1 MKSSRLFKIIPL
13 GDTASDTAKRHFR
26 RARWS
31 NLWISRHGIYYARL
45 QLFGKGQ
52 WKSLRTKITKQ
63 AKERLPEVLMQMGI
77 RLSRNLKLG
86 ECVASYLSGKKDAGL
101 KALSYEYCERS
112 VKMLRDNFK
121 GFDGRRAEEFSAHDC
136 KTLTD
141 RLKGKY
147 SRRRFNGALW
157 TLRGILAVA
166 VRAKVIKENPAM
178 DIKPFRLEQN
188 ARELP
193 TNDKF
198 YNLITQ
204 LRRNKRLK
212 HSLAF
217 VRILALT
224 GHRPES
230 IRRLLPDFVDLE
242 KRVVK
247 WPPIKHKSDFNR
259 IPMSDELYEVLEELM
274 AEYKGSG
281 PLVPVK
287 NPRKA
292 LQTASKLAGINPPV
306 TPGALRHFWS
316 SRAME
321 SDIPV
326 HVIAAMRG
334 DRDGGKT
341 LLKTYSHLRDAHVRE
356 MVARLPGTFQRPV
369 VLACQPRRS
378 GRSRVER

>member
-1 MKSSRLFKIIPL
+1 MKGFSKTRTPNMWRNDASGRFYAVSRTPAKPYPVLKSLKTDKESVAKLRLESAIAKI
-13 GDTASDTAKRHFR
+13 
-26 RARWS
+26 RARS
-31 NLWISRHGIYYARL
+31 N
-45 QLFGKGQ
+45 
-52 WKSLRTKITKQ
+52 SLSKN
-63 AKERLPEVLMQMGI
+63 
-77 RLSRNLKLG
+77 NLKLA
-86 ECVASYLSGKKDAGL
+86 ECVESYLQGKRDEGL

-112 VKMLRDNFK
+112 VKMIRDNFK
-121 GFDGRRAEEFSAHDC
+121 GFDAYLVEAFTAHEC
-136 KTLTD
+136 KVLTD

-147 SRRRFNGALW
+147 SKRRFNGALW

-166 VRAKVIKENPAM
+166 VRAKVIKDNPAM
-178 DIKPFRLEQN
+178 DVKPFRLEQN

-193 TNDKF
+193 SNEKF
-198 YNLITQ
+198 YNLIVQ

-212 HSLAF
+212 NTLAF

-230 IRRLLPDFVDLE
+230 VRRLRREHVDLE

-259 IPMSDELYEVLEELM
+259 IPMSDELYEVLAALM
-274 AEYKGSG
+274 KDHKGDG

-292 LQTASKLAGINPPV
+292 LQTASKLAGITPPV

-341 LLKTYSHLRDAHVRE
+341 LLKTYAHLRDAHVRE
-356 MVARLPGTFQRPV
+356 MVARLPGTGQPGPGVQRPAV
-369 VLACQPRRS
+369 PACQPRRS
-378 GRSRVER
+378 GRVTAVR

>member
-1 MKSSRLFKIIPL
+1 MSKWVNS
-13 GDTASDTAKRHFR
+13 GE
-26 RARWS
+26 
-31 NLWISRHGIYYARL
+31 NLLRNAESGKYYVRIK
-45 QLFGKGQ
+45 QRGQ
-52 WKSLRTKITKQ
+52 QVWKSLKTDKISVARLRKQ
-63 AKERLPEVLMQMGI
+63 PAIDKIKARRGGDS
-77 RLSRNLKLG
+77 LSRENLTLG
-86 ECVASYLSGKKDAGL
+86 ECVASYLSGKKDEGL

-112 VKMLRDNFK
+112 VKMIRDNFK
-121 GFDGRRAEEFSAHDC
+121 GFDARLVEEFTAHEC

-166 VRAKVIKENPAM
+166 VRAKVIKENPAL

-193 TNDKF
+193 SNDKF

-212 HSLAF
+212 HTLAF

-230 IRRLLPDFVDLE
+230 IRRLLPEHVDLE

-259 IPMSDELYEVLEELM
+259 IPMSDELYEVLAGLL
-274 AEYKGSG
+274 ADYRGAG
-281 PLVPVK
+281 PLVQVK

-292 LQTASKLAGINPPV
+292 LQTASKLAGIHPPV
-306 TPGALRHFWS
+306 TPGALRHFWTTKVI
-316 SRAME
+316 E
-321 SDIPV
+321 ETKIPIPA
-326 HVIAAMRG
+326 IAQMRG
-334 DRDGGKT
+334 DRDGGRT
-341 LLKTYSHLRDAHVRE
+341 LLKTYTHLRQEALRE
-356 MVARLPGTFQRPV
+356 MVAKLPGTRPSV
-369 VLACQPRRS
+369 PVCQPVRRVRGLAVS
-378 GRSRVER
+378 NR

>member
-1 MKSSRLFKIIPL
+1 MWRNDASGSFYAVARTPAKPYPVLKSLKTDKESVAKLRLETAIAKI
-13 GDTASDTAKRHFR
+13 
-26 RARWS
+26 RARS
-31 NLWISRHGIYYARL
+31 DS
-45 QLFGKGQ
+45 
-52 WKSLRTKITKQ
+52 
-63 AKERLPEVLMQMGI
+63 
-77 RLSRNLKLG
+77 LSRNNLKLG
-86 ECVASYLSGKKDAGL
+86 ECVESYLNGKRDEGL
-101 KALSYEYCERS
+101 KALSFEYCERS
-112 VKMLRDNFK
+112 VKMIRDNFK
-121 GFDGRRAEEFSAHDC
+121 GFDGKLVEEFTAHDG

-147 SRRRFNGALW
+147 SKRRFNGALW

-166 VRAKVIKENPAM
+166 VRAGALKVNVAM

-188 ARELP
+188 ARDLP
-193 TNDKF
+193 SNEKF
-198 YNLITQ
+198 YDLIKQLGRHPNLK
-204 LRRNKRLK
+204 NA
-212 HSLAF
+212 LAF

-230 IRRLLPDFVDLE
+230 IRRLRCEHVDLE

-259 IPMSDELYEVLEELM
+259 IPMSGELFEILLVLVKEH
-274 AEYKGSG
+274 KGAG
-281 PLVPVK
+281 PLVPIRD
-287 NPRKA
+287 PRKA

-321 SDIPV
+321 TNIPV

-356 MVARLPGTFQRPV
+356 MVAKLPGTMQRPP
-369 VLACQPRRS
+369 AADCEPRRR
-378 GRSRVER
+378 GRGTHGAVRP

>member
-1 MKSSRLFKIIPL
+1 MPTWIHAGENLYRNSDSGKYYVRVKRAGKQIWRALKTDKITI
-13 GDTASDTAKRHFR
+13 
-26 RARWS
+26 
-31 NLWISRHGIYYARL
+31 ARL
-45 QLFGKGQ
+45 RRENAIQ
-52 WKSLRTKITKQ
+52 KIGVQKNS
-63 AKERLPEVLMQMGI
+63 
-77 RLSRNLKLG
+77 LSRDNLKLA
-86 ECVASYLSGKKDAGL
+86 ECVESYLQGKRDEGL

-112 VKMLRDNFK
+112 VKMIRDHFK
-121 GFDGRRAEEFSAHDC
+121 GFDAYLVEAFTAHEC

-147 SRRRFNGALW
+147 SKRRFNGALW

-166 VRAKVIKENPAM
+166 VRAKVIKDNPAM

-193 TNDKF
+193 TDEKF
-198 YNLITQ
+198 YNLIVQ

-212 HSLAF
+212 STLAF

-230 IRRLLPDFVDLE
+230 IRRLRPEHVDLK

-259 IPMSDELYEVLEELM
+259 ILMSEELYEVLKELM
-274 AEYKGSG
+274 AEYKGDG
-281 PLVPVK
+281 PLVPIK

-292 LQTASKLAGINPPV
+292 LQTASKLAGIDPPV

-321 SDIPV
+321 VNPPIPV

-334 DRDGGKT
+334 DRDGGRT

-356 MVARLPGTFQRPV
+356 MVARLPGTKQRPMV
-369 VLACQPRRS
+369 ADCAPRRRFGTADEQRRYS
-378 GRSRVER
+378 

>member
-1 MKSSRLFKIIPL
+1 MKGFSKTRTPNMWRNDASGRFYAVARTPAKPYPVLKSLKTDKESVAKLRLETAIAKI
-13 GDTASDTAKRHFR
+13 
-26 RARWS
+26 RARS
-31 NLWISRHGIYYARL
+31 DS
-45 QLFGKGQ
+45 
-52 WKSLRTKITKQ
+52 
-63 AKERLPEVLMQMGI
+63 
-77 RLSRNLKLG
+77 LSRNNLKLG
-86 ECVASYLSGKKDAGL
+86 ECVESYLNGKRDEGL

-112 VKMLRDNFK
+112 VKMIRDNFK
-121 GFDGRRAEEFSAHDC
+121 GFDAGLVEEFTAHEC

-193 TNDKF
+193 SNDKF
-198 YNLITQ
+198 YNLIAQ

-212 HSLAF
+212 HTLAF

-230 IRRLLPDFVDLE
+230 IRRLLPEHVDLE
-242 KRVVK
+242 KRMVK

-259 IPMSDELYEVLEELM
+259 IPMSDELYEVLKELM
-274 AEYKGSG
+274 QQAAAANQPKDKALI
-281 PLVPVK
+281 PLK

-292 LQTASKLAGINPPV
+292 LATASRLAGINPPV

-321 SDIPV
+321 TNIPV

-356 MVARLPGTFQRPV
+356 MVAKLPGTRPSV
-369 VLACQPRRS
+369 PPCGRRAAGVNLS
-378 GRSRVER
+378 GRA